1 MAAASAGLS
10 IMVIISKVA
19 KMLSVP
25 FHLLMGSVCL
35 MQAVVFLVA
44 ALLHGKFS
52 ALEFKACKWVW
63 LRGFFGCST
72 YVLYLSAIASGTSLG
87 DVSALT
93 SINVVVAAFLGRA
106 FLGESLRWVHA
117 AAVVLSVTGAALI
130 SKPTSLFN
138 QTLDSGIQQWLGFGL
153 ALGSGMA
160 SGGVFIAARKS
171 QKVSPLIMTFS
182 VSLQEGAA
190 LVLLSLLGF
199 FAEPSLQEV
208 LEAVPLTVLCI
219 FAALFLASAFGSFA
233 MSYGAQL
240 CPAAASSTIFTSVG
254 MTMGYTAQS
263 LMQQEPPELLTLSGA
278 ALMLLAVMLMA
289 SAKQQSP
296 GSSTAPSQ
304 SMDSSINTNETESSA
319 PPSQDGTVDSDGAES
334 LASFIATEFSWE
346 SMKSQNPRQR
356 HGPLVA
362 SSLPQMLGASA

>member
-1 MAAASAGLS
+1 
-10 IMVIISKVA
+10 
-19 KMLSVP
+19 
-25 FHLLMGSVCL
+25 
-35 MQAVVFLVA
+35 MQAIAFLFA
-44 ALLHGKFS
+44 ALLFGKFS
-52 ALEFKACKWVW
+52 ALEFQACKWIW

-72 YVLYLSAIASGTSLG
+72 YVLYLSAVASGSSLG

-106 FLGESLRWVHA
+106 FLGESLRWIHA

-130 SKPTSLFN
+130 SKPTSLFSD
-138 QTLDSGIQQWLGFGL
+138 TLDSGIQKWLGLGF

-171 QKVSPLIMTFS
+171 RKVSPLIMTFS
-182 VSLQEGAA
+182 VSLQEGVA

-199 FAEPSLQEV
+199 FAEPSLQGS
-208 LEAVPLTVLCI
+208 LERVPLNVLGV
-219 FAALFLASAFGSFA
+219 FVALFLASVFGSFT

-263 LMQQEPPELLTLSGA
+263 LMSQESPELLTLSGV

-289 SAKQQSP
+289 SAKQQSA
-296 GSSTAPSQ
+296 GSATDQSQ
-304 SMDSSINTNETESSA
+304 SVDYSINTNETESSA
-319 PPSQDGTVDSDGAES
+319 SPSQDETVDDGTES
-334 LASFIATEFSWE
+334 LASFIASEFSWE
-346 SMKSQNPRQR
+346 STKSQNPRQR
-356 HGPLVA
+356 HGPLVV